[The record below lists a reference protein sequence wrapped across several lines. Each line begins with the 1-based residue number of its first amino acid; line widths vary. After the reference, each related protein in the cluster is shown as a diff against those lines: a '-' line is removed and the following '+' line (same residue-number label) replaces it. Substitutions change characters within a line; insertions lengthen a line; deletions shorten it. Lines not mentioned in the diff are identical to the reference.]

1 MMRRGKGD
9 IVNLVDTNRDGS
21 SGSLQPK
28 RSESQQS
35 SCPGHFANNKKQ
47 TFFRRRRLSVAIGL
61 AMAIIAAAAIRR
73 VHHSNDVQGWST
85 AEISRGPVIRVVTA
99 TGTVDPVITVQVG
112 SYVSGRI
119 SGIYADYNSPV
130 RAGQLIAKVDPR
142 PFQVK
147 VDEANAALA
156 NAVAQLHKDIA
167 DRKYKRVAYER
178 NANLLKKKAVSDDA
192 LDSARSA
199 YDQATAEVEL
209 DQANIEQQQASLK
222 DAKLNLEYTDII
234 SPVGGTVIAR
244 EVDVGQTVAASF
256 QTPTLFLIAK
266 DLTKMQVDSNV
277 SEADIGEVAP
287 GQKAF
292 FTVDAYEHGFS
303 GVVAQVRRNPTTTQN
318 VVTYDVVVTADNPR
332 LLLAP
337 GMTANVKIIT
347 RERKNVLRVP
357 LQTVKYES
365 AGASPES
372 EVSTP
377 DPQAFLWIP
386 DGAQKKRLRV
396 VTGVRDGTFVE
407 IVGNVHPGD
416 PVLVEPVA
424 VPETDHANPRL
435 PPGMP

>member
-1 MMRRGKGD
+1 VDM
-9 IVNLVDTNRDGS
+9 VDTERDGS
-21 SGSLQPK
+21 SGSLHLE
-28 RSESQQS
+28 RSESRQGNS
-35 SCPGHFANNKKQ
+35 SGHIAGSKKQ
-47 TFFRRRRLSVAIGL
+47 IFSPRRLLFVAVT
-61 AMAIIAAAAIRR
+61 IAAIAIASSVVMRR
-73 VHHSNDVQGWST
+73 IHHGDSVQGWQT
-85 AEISRGPVIRVVTA
+85 TKISRGPVTRVVTA

-142 PFQVK
+142 PFRVK
-147 VDEANAALA
+147 VDEAKAALA

-167 DRKYKRVAYER
+167 DQKYKRIAYER
-178 NANLLKKKAVSDDA
+178 NANLLKKKAVSNDA

-209 DQANIEQQQASLK
+209 DRANIEQQKASLK

-234 SPVGGTVIAR
+234 SPVDGAVIAR
-244 EVDVGQTVAASF
+244 EVDVGQTVAATF

-277 SEADIGEVAP
+277 SEADIGEVAL
-287 GQKAF
+287 GQKTF
-292 FTVDAYEHGFS
+292 FTVDAYEHAFTGA
-303 GVVAQVRRNPTTTQN
+303 VAQVRKNPTTTQN
-318 VVTYDVVVTADNPR
+318 VVTYDVVVTADNPK

-347 RERKNVLRVP
+347 QERKNVLRVP

-365 AGASPES
+365 AGASQEN
-372 EVSTP
+372 EFSTS

-386 DGAQKKRLRV
+386 DGAQKRRLRV
-396 VTGVRDGTFVE
+396 VTGVRDATFVE
-407 IVGNVHPGD
+407 IVGDNVHPGD

-424 VPETDHANPRL
+424 VPEADHANPGS